1 MASKELLLAK
11 AQDAVKK
18 GIITADN
25 YQDAISA
32 TRDNPELSDYLNSVF
47 PEPTQM
53 PEAEQLPSQYKVEG
67 TEVSQEVFEEI
78 SSQDNS
84 IFIGD
89 LNPNDA
95 SLPVESEEIDF
106 SPTDRAVEEIDFSP
120 TDRAVESEEPEEIDF
135 SPTDRAVKDLT
146 FEQKNKEALN
156 AGVDLTL
163 NTPEVEELKAFAAS
177 NEDNTLRLA
186 HARFSPETIASWKT
200 NPIGFKEAYRFL
212 DPEDITPL
220 GGLYKGYEA
229 IGLAVIV
236 DKMRKEEELTDSEVR
251 KLHDFVDLELEKSI
265 RGFSWGGG
273 MAYHGTP
280 VPAFIAEFMLS
291 FGGGKVAQTAAVTAI
306 TKGVMVAAETAM
318 LAKYAGYG
326 ARAVATSTA
335 MVPMSTRNVGQEFL
349 NNRLLITPKGQTFMV
364 ESKENPVITTLKAF
378 AYTNAEVVSEMSG
391 RKIGTYVINPI
402 ARRMATPF
410 NTAISKLPPKFV
422 NGIIEMY
429 QKIKPGARVTDILS
443 RGGWHGALNELGEER
458 VADAL
463 RLYTDYG
470 FGDTFTPE
478 EILDRLVPDT
488 DQFLVEAGIVS
499 VLGGLTTAGAA
510 VGNILENR
518 GVTQAEINEVLE
530 GLTEQELEDIIVN
543 DTYVEVNPTREQLE
557 EEEKIASMSEEQQAK
572 AIRNKVTE
580 ALLEVDSANR
590 SKSYNERVKSNIRDL
605 KKRIKET
612 RKNNLKFVDFVAMGG
627 AIDVNQLIYHGA
639 DKSIFYNFDRV
650 GRNVSNKKSPFG
662 KKFKRVWSVNNP
674 TQSLSNLTERYNE
687 EMGLFDMTVAADQ
700 GGAITDSEMAE
711 ILTDWLYE
719 SNTTSFFHSYAQSE
733 IDMLEDEVSNLE
745 SNLDNPA
752 ALEEYLD
759 TVAMDANEYGDNL
772 VPIVTESSIEGIEYA
787 ETIEEM
793 EFAEIFREYDA
804 MLEQQVAEAKDEM
817 YSIEGRLYDEVLD
830 QQDLIDNNKPEID
843 HTQSLFA
850 GFYGNWIN
858 KYDSIERAL
867 KAAVKKGAP
876 ILAGTNPKLLIS
888 SYMGV
893 VDKIK
898 IALQNSTF
906 RVDAKGKTIYTGLGL
921 RPIMEGFDSLVLP
934 FEGKEAA
941 RRKDLLQYMNA
952 KRIQQDLQ
960 NYTIPGVRDAAPEV
974 EAEIDSGLP
983 DAPNLNEQYDEFV
996 AAGENVRDSS
1006 EQEIADQK
1014 EGFSY
1019 GYTAAYGEEV
1029 EVNDLL
1035 GIDENVSSAFEMGYY
1050 YGREAGQVNN
1060 PKFGEYESSVVEKA
1074 PELAGPTLPQATV
1087 VQPDFAKDKKFVGP
1101 VQERRV
1107 TEEQAMQAEID
1118 LLNLEMKY
1126 GDNLSSFETTAKEL
1140 YEYQLR
1146 ILHLLVDS
1154 GNMSQEQY
1162 DDIAKNNTAYIPFQR
1177 VMINNFLKESGFNR
1191 EQIGTVLNVLTDS
1204 EIDKIIEE
1212 GVITQEQYDK
1222 VVTNDPGTIK
1232 LLETF
1237 KDGGFKG
1244 KGLFNNASSNQITQR
1259 LTGSDLAVK
1268 DGINSIISNTGRIID
1283 ISSRN
1288 RIARSIGNLSQ
1299 WAPEN
1304 IQKVKPVM
1312 VPFMV
1317 DGKQTMRPAPIQPEG
1332 TMLVYRDGKKEYY
1345 KVSKPILDAVN
1356 GMVAEQVS
1364 TLEMILISPVTL
1376 FRAAAT
1382 ITPQFVA
1389 ANAIKDSF
1397 TAFAMTEARPT
1408 PIDTVKAVASIIDD
1422 GEMYREWMASGGSMG
1437 TYMDLTDT
1445 GLVKLQKDML
1455 TKPKYWKRILKT
1467 GGLAIPADLSRKVEQ
1482 SVRVGVYTAA
1492 KRKGMSDI
1500 EAAFESRQATVDFM
1514 RSGIKGK
1521 KVNRYVP
1528 FFNAAVQGSD
1538 KLIRTMYKSPKAT
1551 SAIMFATITLPTIA
1565 ITGYYLYGAPE
1576 DERQEYL
1583 NQPQWVRDSHWLYK
1597 QGDTWARIP
1606 KPFAPGYIFGT
1617 LPEKFMVWMYEG
1629 DKPQGKKLYD
1639 DVGKGLLTSFS
1650 PISSPESI
1658 VPPHIKLLL
1667 ELEANYNFFQ
1677 ERALYP
1683 EYLEGLEPELRFT
1696 NSTSEVAKELGKKF
1710 NVSPAKVDAGLK
1722 GTFAGSSKYI
1732 TNAGDMILNSYKAS
1746 QGEDVIPEPL
1756 SIRNNPI
1763 VARFTTEDPTGIQ
1776 SQSVSDFYDLAEEI
1790 NIKNNSMKRYKGKE
1804 LEDYLEKNAFM
1815 ISQIPLFKYSGKQ
1828 LSEIHKLKREMLNSM
1843 DYSALEKQEL
1853 KEQYGKQAFDIASN
1867 ALDVYF
1873 DGLDEY

>member
-1 MASKELLLAK
+1 MASKELPA
-11 AQDAVKK
+11 
-18 GIITADN
+18 
-25 YQDAISA
+25 
-32 TRDNPELSDYLNSVF
+32 
-47 PEPTQM
+47 
-53 PEAEQLPSQYKVEG
+53 QYKVDNVD
-67 TEVSQEVFEEI
+67 VSKEVFDEI
-78 SSQDNS
+78 SSSNNS
-84 IFIGD
+84 NLIGD

-95 SLPVESEEIDF
+95 SLPVESEEIVF

-120 TDRAVESEEPEEIDF
+120 TDRVVEPEEIDF
-135 SPTDRAVKDLT
+135 SPTDRVVKDLT
-146 FEQKNKEALN
+146 FEEKNKEALD

-163 NTPEVEELKAFAAS
+163 DTPEVEELKAFAAS

-186 HARFSPETIASWKT
+186 HARFSPETIASWEN

-212 DPEDITPL
+212 DPEDITP
-220 GGLYKGYEA
+220 GGGIYKGYEA

-236 DKMRKEEELTDSEVR
+236 DKMRKEEELTDAEVK
-251 KLHDFVDLELEKSI
+251 KLHDHVDLELEKSI

-291 FGGGKVAQTAAVTAI
+291 FGVGKVAQTAATTAI

-318 LAKYAGYG
+318 LAKYTGYG
-326 ARAVATSTA
+326 ARAVATSAA
-335 MVPMSTRNVGQEFL
+335 MFPMSQRNVGQEFL
-349 NNRLLITPKGQTFMV
+349 NNRLIITPKGQTFMV

-378 AYTNAEVVSEMSG
+378 AYTNTEVVSEMSG
-391 RKIGTYVINPI
+391 SRIGKYVVNPI
-402 ARRMATPF
+402 AKRMATPV

-422 NGIIEMY
+422 NGIIKMY

-478 EILDRLVPDT
+478 EILDRLVPDK

-543 DTYVEVNPTREQLE
+543 DTYVEVNPTREQLKE
-557 EEEKIASMSEEQQAK
+557 EESIASMSDQQQAE

-580 ALLEVDSANR
+580 ALLEVDAANR
-590 SKSYNERVKSNIRDL
+590 SKSYNDRIKSNIRDL
-605 KKRIKET
+605 KKQIKET
-612 RKNNLKFVDFVAMGG
+612 KKNNLKFVDFVAMGG
-627 AIDVNQLIYHGA
+627 AMDVEQLIYYGA
-639 DKSIFYNFDRV
+639 DKAIFYNFDRI

-674 TQSLSNLTERYNE
+674 TQGLSDLTERYNE
-687 EMGLFDMTVAADQ
+687 EMGLFDMTLPADQ
-700 GGAITDSEMAE
+700 GGAIMDSEMAE
-711 ILTDWLYE
+711 ILNDWLYE
-719 SNTTSFFHSYAQSE
+719 ANTTVFFHSYAQAE

-787 ETIEEM
+787 QTIEEM

-804 MLEQQVAEAKDEM
+804 MLEQQITETKDEM
-817 YSIEGRLYDEVLD
+817 YSVEGRLYDDVLD

-843 HTQSLFA
+843 HTQSGFA
-850 GFYGNWIN
+850 QFYGNWIN
-858 KYDSIERAL
+858 KFDSVERAL

-876 ILAGTNPKLLIS
+876 ILPGTNPKLLIS

-898 IALQNSTF
+898 VTLQNSTF

-960 NYTIPGVRDAAPEV
+960 NYTIPGVRDAAPKV
-974 EAEIDSGLP
+974 EAETQAKQEVLTQDAIDGLSNELQIKY
-983 DAPNLNEQYDEFV
+983 DLSAAEVIVKEVDGSLYIELDGKITQDTLNDIYEFADQNSV
-996 AAGENVRDSS
+996 DLRLNVDFDTFVDGKK
-1006 EQEIADQK
+1006 IAD
-1014 EGFSY
+1014 GTIPGSNTF
-1019 GYTAAYGEEV
+1019 
-1029 EVNDLL
+1029 
-1035 GIDENVSSAFEMGYY
+1035 I
-1050 YGREAGQVNN
+1050 N
-1060 PKFGEYESSVVEKA
+1060 PKGAFVYGLERSPIASTRA
-1074 PELAGPTLPQATV
+1074 PELAGPTQPQATV

-1118 LLNLEMKY
+1118 LLSLEMKY
-1126 GDNLSSFETTAKEL
+1126 GDNIASFETTAKEL

-1146 ILHLLVDS
+1146 VLKLLVDS

-1191 EQIGTVLNVLTDS
+1191 EQIGTVLNVLSDS

-1212 GVITQEQYDK
+1212 GIITQEQYDK

-1237 KDGGFKG
+1237 KSGGFKG
-1244 KGLFNNASSNQITQR
+1244 KGLFNNASSKQITQR
-1259 LTGSDLAVK
+1259 LTGSELAVK
-1268 DGINSIISNTGRIID
+1268 DGINSIMSNTARIID

-1288 RIARSIGNLSQ
+1288 RIARSIGNLAQ
-1299 WAPEN
+1299 WIPEN

-1356 GMVAEQVS
+1356 GMVAEQVGL
-1364 TLEMILISPVTL
+1364 LETFFVSPVTL

-1382 ITPQFVA
+1382 ITPQFVT

-1422 GEMYREWMASGGSMG
+1422 GDMYREWMASGGSMG

-1445 GLVKLQKDML
+1445 GLVSLQEDML
-1455 TKPKYWKRILKT
+1455 KKPKYWKRVAKT
-1467 GGLAIPADLSRKVEQ
+1467 AGLAIPADLSRKVEQ

-1500 EAAFESRQATVDFM
+1500 EAAYESRQATVDFM
-1514 RSGIKGK
+1514 RSGSKGK
-1521 KVNRYVP
+1521 KVNRWVP
-1528 FFNAAVQGSD
+1528 FFNAAVQGTD
-1538 KLIRTMYKSPKAT
+1538 KLVRTMYNNPKAT

-1597 QGDTWARIP
+1597 QGDTWVRIP

-1629 DKPQGKKLYD
+1629 KKPQGKKLYD
-1639 DVGKGLLTSFS
+1639 DVGKGLLTSLS

-1658 VPPHIKLLL
+1658 IPPYVKLAL
-1667 ELEANYNFFQ
+1667 ELKANHSFFRDA
-1677 ERALYP
+1677 ELYP
-1683 EYLEGLEPELRFT
+1683 DYLDGLEPELRFT
-1696 NSTSEVAKELGKKF
+1696 SSTSEIAKEVGKKF
-1710 NVSPAKVDAGLK
+1710 NVAPAKADAALQGI
-1722 GTFAGSSKYI
+1722 FAGSSKYI
-1732 TNAGDMILNSYKAS
+1732 TNAGDMILNAYKAS
-1746 QGEDVIPEPL
+1746 EGKDVIPEPA

-1776 SQSVSDFYDLAEEI
+1776 SQTVSDFYDLAEEV
-1790 NIKNNSMKRYKGKE
+1790 NIKNNSMKRFKGKE
-1804 LEDYLEKNAFM
+1804 LEDYMEKNAFM

-1828 LSEIHKLKREMLNSM
+1828 LTEIHKLKREMLESM

-1867 ALDVYF
+1867 ALDNYF
-1873 DGLDEY
+1873 NSLDEYK